1 MKDPVQS
8 WPVSLPAV
16 GVMPCRLW
24 LVSADKVMKLF
35 FDCGGR
41 KQTRASQVHA
51 MPAKRQHSGNLE
63 RSSFTWIS
71 FLWTT
76 LTLYR
81 SRIWNHKQFLKSSKS
96 MGEVRYRGEYSR
108 IPLGSSRLARFSL
121 LLSTKAKMGRELLSK
136 LLNSGLVSL
145 QLHFFGAFFL
155 IAYSSMVYYQ
165 QSLVSRWSHQYVACE
180 STKPSQQPSL
190 FYTFKANNFYNAFI
204 CLTYLHKIMNLF
216 FLWFISTEAAPKS

>member
-1 MKDPVQS
+1 MKHPLWYLWCHLLETWCSSDDGRSARPTDVAFNSHESFVWEFLMEDPVQS

-24 LVSADKVMKLF
+24 LVSADKVMQLF
-35 FDCGGR
+35 FDCGGT
-41 KQTRASQVHA
+41 KQRRASQVHA

-71 FLWTT
+71 ILWST

-96 MGEVRYRGEYSR
+96 TGDVRYRGGYSR

-136 LLNSGLVSL
+136 LLSSGLVSL

-165 QSLVSRWSHQYVACE
+165 QSRFQMI
-180 STKPSQQPSL
+180 PSVCSMR
-190 FYTFKANNFYNAFI
+190 K
-204 CLTYLHKIMNLF
+204 H
-216 FLWFISTEAAPKS
+216 